1 MEPIRRVHY
10 VNVHFLVRLAKEFGS
25 G

>member
-10 VNVHFLVRLAKEFGS
+10 VNVLFLVRLAKEFGS